1 MDGTTR
7 VAIAESREEVRTMRF
22 QLSDHLGSVCIEVD
36 SRASVLTRE
45 EYYPFGETS
54 FRTEPSAPG
63 AGRKRYRFTGQERDD
78 ETGFS
83 YHGARYYATWLA
95 RWTSCDPEGFKDGSN
110 LFAYCRNNPINRTDV
125 KGTDSEWCLF
135 CNPFSDDVEFAPWQ
149 FTKEEVAPRGLGL
162 LKAVGG
168 GVEAVV
174 GGTMVAGGA
183 ATSEVGIGIPIAI
196 GGGVIA
202 VHGADTFVAGL
213 RQMWS
218 GKDTDTFTSQG
229 LQAAGVSR
237 GKANLIDAG
246 AGVLFTLGG
255 SAVTKVPTVAAATRT
270 ATTSPGLVH
279 LTTESAEAA
288 IASSKTLGTGSS
300 TIYAGPAALAESSGW
315 AITARTGLLPSKA
328 ASAIIIPEAATGAF
342 RTPAVLGPFS
352 AWQRVSGTV
361 FTEGAGS
368 INLITGAFTRTGP
381 ATNQIVIYGIDTVIT
396 SSRLVIPGAEVYAE
410 PAPVSDVSV
419 DTTSLL
425 VSPDASFPSIDFGA
439 SSTAP
444 SAQPLVA
451 GLLRPD
457 EIAAQACFPAG
468 SW

>member
-1 MDGTTR
+1 M
-7 VAIAESREEVRTMRF
+7 
-22 QLSDHLGSVCIEVD
+22 
-36 SRASVLTRE
+36 
-45 EYYPFGETS
+45 
-54 FRTEPSAPG
+54 EPSTPEV
-63 AGRKRYRFTGQERDD
+63 GRKRYRFTGQERDD
-78 ETGFS
+78 ETGLS
-83 YHGARYYATWLA
+83 YHGARYYAPWLA

-110 LFAYCRNNPINRTDV
+110 LFVYCRCNPVNRTDV
-125 KGTDSEWCLF
+125 KGTDSDWCLF

-149 FTKEEVAPRGLGL
+149 FTKEEVAPRGLGA

-174 GGTMVAGGA
+174 GGGMVVGGV

-246 AGVLFTLGG
+246 AGVVFTLGG
-255 SAVTKVPTVAAATRT
+255 SAVMKLPSLAAATGT
-270 ATTSPGLVH
+270 VATSSPALVH
-279 LTTESAEAA
+279 LTTESAEVA
-288 IASSKTLGTGSS
+288 IGASKTLGTGSS

-328 ASAIIIPEAATGAF
+328 TSAIIIPEAATGAF

-368 INLITGAFTRTGP
+368 INLVTGAFTRTGP
-381 ATNQIVIYGIDTVIT
+381 ATNQLVIYGLDTVIT
-396 SSRLVIPGAEVYAE
+396 SSRLAIPGAEVYAE
-410 PAPVSDVSV
+410 PGPVSDFGV
-419 DTTSLL
+419 DATSSLI
-425 VSPDASFPSIDFGA
+425 PDASYSSIDFG
-439 SSTAP
+439 SSSSS
-444 SAQPLVA
+444 SAGPLVA
-451 GLLRPD
+451 DLLRPD

-468 SW
+468 SR